1 MCPDPFFAPVQVF
14 SERTGTWPPNPMSE
28 SSATCNKRGNRIM
41 TFLDWLIVAVIVA
54 LIVVG
59 GAAMWVLDRRRR

>member
-1 MCPDPFFAPVQVF
+1 
-14 SERTGTWPPNPMSE
+14 
-28 SSATCNKRGNRIM
+28 M